1 MPCLLK
7 MRTWSKYRP
16 WTYLYRSGILG
27 CFRISLH
34 LRIRLDE
41 SLSTRLR
48 GVFLGFT
55 RNRILPIYMLNAL
68 LIAIYL
74 LLKMALDIAVE
85 RVSVLQSF
93 LFGDTIVENG
103 WYLQAC
109 LLFYLFFLWSFKYAK
124 SVSMGIIAMTIFVAV
139 YCATAYYLGLATTWY
154 ECSFAIIAGMIARQ
168 HIESYNSMSTISR
181 AALLSTIAAIFA
193 CTFVLG
199 SGHIVSTDFKIVF
212 KMVSSITFAM
222 TIFFVC
228 SFIPL
233 KGVILE
239 WLGCHYLE
247 IYVLQGVSMLLADRF
262 IGRENA
268 VIYYTVSI
276 AFTLLLAAIAKKP
289 IGGFMSMFKIKNSIV
304 KTS

>member
-199 SGHIVSTDFKIVF
+199 SGHIVSTDFKIVLWYQ
-212 KMVSSITFAM
+212 AL
-222 TIFFVC
+222 
-228 SFIPL
+228 PL
-233 KGVILE
+233 L
-239 WLGCHYLE
+239 
-247 IYVLQGVSMLLADRF
+247 
-262 IGRENA
+262 
-268 VIYYTVSI
+268 
-276 AFTLLLAAIAKKP
+276 
-289 IGGFMSMFKIKNSIV
+289 
-304 KTS
+304 